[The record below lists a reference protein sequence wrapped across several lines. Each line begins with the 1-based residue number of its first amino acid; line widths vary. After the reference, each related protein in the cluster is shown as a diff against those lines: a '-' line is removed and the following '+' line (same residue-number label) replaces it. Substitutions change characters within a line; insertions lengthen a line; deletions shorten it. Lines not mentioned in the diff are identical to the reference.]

1 LRDFICNETRGKFVA
16 LQLYGPILV
25 LDKPSFTRL
34 VLTLLVLL
42 VVMMMMMMMMMTTTT
57 TLKRKSLVCD
67 MNHVW
72 VLAVPRSREMFSD
85 MKLLSYNWCI

>member
-1 LRDFICNETRGKFVA
+1 LRDFICNETPGKFVA
-16 LQLYGPILV
+16 LQLCGPLLV

-42 VVMMMMMMMMMTTTT
+42 VVMMMMTTTMM
-57 TLKRKSLVCD
+57 KRKSLVCD